1 MNKRTRRIR
10 TLLLLG
16 AAATIALVCLGAQ
29 AADLLHRA
37 DLSTVNMRFS
47 VRGQTRVPDL
57 AIVSIEDRTITGQGR
72 TWPMNRKRHAKVV
85 EALAKAGAKVIA
97 YDVQFTEPS
106 GDTDEDVRADNAL
119 IEAVRAAA
127 PKMVMATTEVEKG
140 GRTSVFGGG
149 EGLRYSRATP
159 ANSNYAPDD
168 DGRIRRMAFKIDDL
182 KTFPITAAEKMVG
195 HPIKSP
201 AGVGALAWIDY
212 PGPPGTIPYISF
224 DDVDK
229 GRLDPADVRGKL
241 VVVGASAPILQD
253 RHSTSTS
260 GSALMPGPEIQAA
273 AAATAMQNFPLR
285 SGP

>member
-97 YDVQFTEPS
+97 YDVQFTEPTANTS
-106 GDTDEDVRADNAL
+106 QTPRADT
-119 IEAVRAAA
+119 
-127 PKMVMATTEVEKG
+127 PSTKP
-140 GRTSVFGGG
+140 
-149 EGLRYSRATP
+149 SRAPRPKAGLPPTE
-159 ANSNYAPDD
+159 A
-168 DGRIRRMAFKIDDL
+168 RK
-182 KTFPITAAEKMVG
+182 AA
-195 HPIKSP
+195 
-201 AGVGALAWIDY
+201 
-212 PGPPGTIPYISF
+212 
-224 DDVDK
+224 
-229 GRLDPADVRGKL
+229 
-241 VVVGASAPILQD
+241 
-253 RHSTSTS
+253 
-260 GSALMPGPEIQAA
+260 
-273 AAATAMQNFPLR
+273 
-285 SGP
+285 